1 MTRTMPAAKG
11 ALTTSGG
18 ALDFTRAGSGTP
30 CILLHGLGSSQ
41 KAFSEI
47 VPLLAREHE
56 VFAIDLLGHGDSEVN
71 ALDLSPAGQ
80 AEAVLQLIHDLR
92 LDRVTLVGHSLG
104 GSAAI
109 HIAAAVPERV
119 RKMVLISSGCY
130 EIHLPLAWRLLR
142 SRLLWGAIGLLRP
155 LRVRALRRAAR
166 LLYTQPA
173 AMEERLTG
181 SRAATRQGW
190 NAAGR
195 AFRQSTS
202 EAALSSLE
210 RLVEVALPSPT
221 LVIWGSDDR
230 LVPVTAAR
238 ALFLEKESVRFI
250 EVAWGSHGLLE
261 EDTKIVNDLIL
272 DFMA

>member
-1 MTRTMPAAKG
+1 MPPAKR
-11 ALTTSGG
+11 ALTTSSG
-18 ALDFTRAGSGTP
+18 ALHFTRAGSGSP

-41 KAFSEI
+41 QAFSESI
-47 VPLLAREHE
+47 PLLARHHE
-56 VFAIDLLGHGDSEVN
+56 VFAIDLLGHGDSEMN

-80 AEAVLQLIHDLR
+80 AEAILQLIHDLR
-92 LDRVTLVGHSLG
+92 LEGLTLVGHSLG
-104 GSAAI
+104 GSAAV
-109 HIAAAVPERV
+109 HIAAALPERV
-119 RKMVLISSGCY
+119 RKMVLISAGCY
-130 EIHLPLAWRLLR
+130 EIHLPIAWRLLR
-142 SRLLWGAIGLLRP
+142 SRFLWGALGLVGP
-155 LRVRALRRAAR
+155 LRAWALRRAAR

-173 AMEERLTG
+173 AMEQRLMG

-202 EAALSSLE
+202 EAALSGLE

-261 EDTKIVNDLIL
+261 EDTGIVNDLIL
-272 DFMA
+272 DFLG